1 MNTNDVLYNTV
12 IQPIVE
18 RLMEA
23 NEVGREYAERFVIDT
38 VHNTIAD
45 FGLSYESVNAMVDEA
60 VRGVEY
66 EFEQRIEGLE
76 YEVAVLASDVAAL
89 AAALDETNRKSSGS
103 WFTRLFR

>member
-1 MNTNDVLYNTV
+1 MNTNDMLYNTV

-76 YEVAVLASDVAAL
+76 YEVSVLASDVAAL